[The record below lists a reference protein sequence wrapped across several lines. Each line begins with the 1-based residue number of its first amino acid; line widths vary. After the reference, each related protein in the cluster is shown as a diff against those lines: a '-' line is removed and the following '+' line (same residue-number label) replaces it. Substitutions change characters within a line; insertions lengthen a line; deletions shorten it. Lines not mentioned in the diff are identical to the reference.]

1 MGQPLLDF
9 LKLKFQEKPRRQKE
23 HKLED
28 LFLNFSFFLLS
39 LWGLA
44 RLAKRVTSKFVHNP
58 ILFRT
63 YL

>member
-1 MGQPLLDF
+1 MGLPLLDF

-28 LFLNFSFFLLS
+28 LFLYFSFFLLS

-44 RLAKRVTSKFVHNP
+44 RLAKKSN
-58 ILFRT
+58 
-63 YL
+63 